1 MPRCSASS
9 KILKYMIYVYTKI
22 DDKLACWEVD
32 ASDPGEA
39 IAIVREELPRDWTIP
54 VLARVK

>member
-1 MPRCSASS
+1 
-9 KILKYMIYVYTKI
+9 MIYVYTKI

-32 ASDPGEA
+32 ASDPVEA